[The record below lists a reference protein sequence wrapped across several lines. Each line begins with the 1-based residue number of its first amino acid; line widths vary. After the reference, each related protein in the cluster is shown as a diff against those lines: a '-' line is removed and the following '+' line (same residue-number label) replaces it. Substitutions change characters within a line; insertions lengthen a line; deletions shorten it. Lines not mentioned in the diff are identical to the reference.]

1 MNRHPAHQMA
11 GTVEMAAAEL
21 RGYMDPD
28 DPFPWELTEDDHRDL
43 LPLMER
49 AIMALGDSIR
59 GIAAATGD
67 EYAQQRL
74 TDSYHR
80 LVQASAN
87 VRLALSSLD
96 DEPDDE
102 PGEDL
107 ETAPHAAALAAASF
121 PQPMTAGALREAAPA
136 AGQPHSTIAVA
147 GPAPANPRPS
157 R

>member
-1 MNRHPAHQMA
+1 MA

-43 LPLMER
+43 LPRLDR
-49 AIMALGDSIR
+49 AISALADGIR
-59 GIAAATGD
+59 GIAQATSD
-67 EYAQQRL
+67 QYAQRQL

-80 LVQASAN
+80 LVQASAG

-102 PGEDL
+102 PGEEL

-121 PQPMTAGALREAAPA
+121 PQPMTAGMLREAATA
-136 AGQPHSTIAVA
+136 
-147 GPAPANPRPS
+147 PAPPGTPALTPRPGKPS
-157 R
+157 PGQTR

>member
-1 MNRHPAHQMA
+1 MNRHPARQMA

-28 DPFPWELTEDDHRDL
+28 NPFPWELTEDDHRDL
-43 LPLMER
+43 LPRMER

-59 GIAAATGD
+59 GIAQATGD

-80 LVQASAN
+80 LVQASAS

-102 PGEDL
+102 PGGEL
-107 ETAPHAAALAAASF
+107 ETAPHVAALAATSF
-121 PQPMTAGALREAAPA
+121 PQPMTAGMLREAATA
-136 AGQPHSTIAVA
+136 
-147 GPAPANPRPS
+147 PAPPGTSAITPHPGKPS
-157 R
+157 PGQTR

>member
-1 MNRHPAHQMA
+1 MNKHPAHQMA

-28 DPFPWELTEDDHRDL
+28 DPFPWELTEDDHRGL
-43 LPLMER
+43 LPRLDR
-49 AIMALGDSIR
+49 AISALGDSIR

-102 PGEDL
+102 PGEEL

-121 PQPMTAGALREAAPA
+121 PHPMTAGVLREAATA
-136 AGQPHSTIAVA
+136 
-147 GPAPANPRPS
+147 PAPPGTSAPTPRPGKPGPGQA